1 MTGGQQRNY
10 EHQDEKEENYRTFG
24 GLEFNKKV
32 FTKGSMGRIGKRIE
46 LGSNPTRFFFVCRQS
61 SFVLTSRKAY

>member
-24 GLEFNKKV
+24 GLEFNKKGK
-32 FTKGSMGRIGKRIE
+32 KGFHKGFNGAHWK
-46 LGSNPTRFFFVCRQS
+46 TD
-61 SFVLTSRKAY
+61 